1 MGRELCFVPH
11 PLMSKLLT
19 LLKPHQV
26 KLFFLL
32 SALLGY
38 ARWIFTGHP
47 KWFIFGLLLSG
58 LLLSA
63 LYEGK
68 PGLLRLLKDAVRF
81 KSSLPNYLS
90 VILPLLLANLATLLI
105 AYIIFGD
112 LPSLPML
119 RTEPLLVVPLAFLIL
134 TGGPLAE
141 ELFGLRGFAL
151 PRLLDKYTPLVSSL
165 IVGFFFGA
173 WHLIEFF
180 NPGSSQYAIGLP
192 YYPLFILSEIAHSIL
207 MTWVYLKSGRN
218 LFLGG
223 IFFHLIMNLFLVIFQ
238 TEYTFASAGS
248 FPPMN
253 IHYFVIYALL
263 TIAFSIFIAIKTKM
277 YQPQPTPITPP
288 PAA

>member
-1 MGRELCFVPH
+1 
-11 PLMSKLLT
+11 MSKVLT

-26 KLFFLL
+26 KLFFFL

-38 ARWIFTGHP
+38 ARWIFTGQP
-47 KWFIFGLLLSG
+47 KWFIFGMLISG
-58 LLLSA
+58 LVLTA

-68 PGLLRLLKDAVRF
+68 PGLLRQLKDAVRF
-81 KSSLPNYLS
+81 KSSPANYLS
-90 VILPLLLANLATLLI
+90 VVLPLLLANLATLLI
-105 AYIIFGD
+105 AYILFGD
-112 LPSLPML
+112 RPALPML
-119 RTEPLLVVPLAFLIL
+119 RTEPLLIVPLAFLIL
-134 TGGPLAE
+134 SGGPLAE

-180 NPGSSQYAIGLP
+180 NPGSSQYAIGLS
-192 YYPLFILSEIAHSIL
+192 YYPLFILSEIANSIL

-223 IFFHLIMNLFLVIFQ
+223 IFFHLTMNLFLVIFQ

-263 TIAFSIFIAIKTKM
+263 ITAFSIFIAIKTKM
-277 YQPQPTPITPP
+277 YQSRPTPSTPV
-288 PAA
+288 

>member
-38 ARWIFTGHP
+38 ARWIFTGQP
-47 KWFIFGLLLSG
+47 KWFIFGMLLSG
-58 LLLSA
+58 LLLTA

-68 PGLLRLLKDAVRF
+68 PGLLRQLKDAVRF

-105 AYIIFGD
+105 AYLLFGD

-151 PRLLDKYTPLVSSL
+151 PRLLDKYTPDYFE
-165 IVGFFFGA
+165 IVGTTESNDPDNAWRTRGYTSQECRAAYRGRFGKPGA
-173 WHLIEFF
+173 YDLNASGVVDGVKVFKRILIRHRA
-180 NPGSSQYAIGLP
+180 Q
-192 YYPLFILSEIAHSIL
+192 
-207 MTWVYLKSGRN
+207 
-218 LFLGG
+218 
-223 IFFHLIMNLFLVIFQ
+223 
-238 TEYTFASAGS
+238 
-248 FPPMN
+248 PPRR
-253 IHYFVIYALL
+253 V
-263 TIAFSIFIAIKTKM
+263 KK
-277 YQPQPTPITPP
+277 
-288 PAA
+288 